1 MGDFVET
8 NNQKTA
14 TRELAAP
21 IADISTFETLIQ
33 SVLDDN
39 PFGCTDYTED
49 GAVVDGIAR
58 NRESYTVKVNYET
71 TEGKKIGTL
80 TIRAPTVAA
89 FTAGAADVMGNT
101 DLGTALGG
109 SPVRDAAHEAFSCRL
124 KCHDPAGELYFVTFT
139 RNRVTIT
146 SYGEDSIRAAVE
158 AWADTVPALG

>member
-21 IADISTFETLIQ
+21 IADVSTFETLIQ

-49 GAVVDGIAR
+49 GVDVDGIAR
-58 NRESYTVKVNYET
+58 NRETYTVKVNYEN
-71 TEGKKIGTL
+71 TEGKKIGAL
-80 TIRAPTVAA
+80 SLRAPTVAA
-89 FTAGAADVMGNT
+89 FAAGAADVMANT
-101 DLGTALGG
+101 DLGTAMGG
-109 SPVRDAAHEAFSCRL
+109 SPVRDASHEAFSCRL
-124 KCHDPAGELYFVTFT
+124 KCHDPSGELYFVTFT

-146 SYGEDSIRAAVE
+146 SYGDNAIRTAVE
-158 AWADTVPALG
+158 TWADTVPALA